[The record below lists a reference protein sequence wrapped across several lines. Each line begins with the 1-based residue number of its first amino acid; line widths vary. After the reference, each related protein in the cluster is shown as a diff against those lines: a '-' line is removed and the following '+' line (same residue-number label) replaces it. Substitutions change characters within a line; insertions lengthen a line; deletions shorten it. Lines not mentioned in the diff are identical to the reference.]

1 MENNITKKIV
11 ISGVGC
17 CLMDRIYAH
26 ADFSSPSF
34 KRYFS
39 LRQGDGGLSIGGL
52 TFEEDLEI
60 FAGQSFGNILPV
72 LSGGK
77 DPDNE
82 NIGGPAIVALIHVAQ
97 LASDCCSVRF
107 YGCRADDLVG
117 EHLERLLRNTP
128 VDLTHYSIQSD
139 SETPSTTVLSDPD
152 ADNGHGERLFVNT
165 IGAAWDYIPSIVDPS
180 FYESDIC
187 VFGGTA
193 LVPRIHEGLENMLFT
208 ARRNGCITVANTVYD
223 FLSEKKNP
231 GLRWPLGSSD
241 ATYSLVDLLIAD
253 REEAL
258 KLSGKDSI
266 DEALDF
272 FRQKGVGAVIIT
284 SGADDVHL
292 CACSDRFLHVEPET
306 MPVSKALGKAWKDP
320 SRRGDSTGC
329 GDNFAGGIIASIA
342 EQLASG
348 RNTLD
353 LKAACQLGIV
363 SGGFAGLYYGG
374 TWLESEPGEKRR
386 LLEPYYE
393 EYLKQISIA

>member
-1 MENNITKKIV
+1 MENTLKKKIV
-11 ISGVGC
+11 VSGVGC

-26 ADFSSPSF
+26 ADFSSPAF
-34 KRYFS
+34 KRYLS
-39 LRQGDGGLSIGGL
+39 HRQGDGGLSVGGL

-77 DPDNE
+77 APDKE
-82 NIGGPAIVALIHVAQ
+82 NIGGPAIVALIHAAQ
-97 LASDCCSVRF
+97 IASDCCTVRF

-117 EHLERLLRNTP
+117 ENLERLLKNTP
-128 VDLTHYSIQSD
+128 VDLMHFGIKPG
-139 SETPSTTVLSDPD
+139 SETPSTTVLSDPN
-152 ADNGHGERLFVNT
+152 ADYGHGERLFVNT
-165 IGAAWDYIPSIVDPS
+165 IGAAWDYIPAIVDPS

-193 LVPRIHEGLENMLFT
+193 LVPRIHEGLEAMLSK
-208 ARRNGCITVANTVYD
+208 ARRNGCLTVANMVYD

-231 GLRWPLGSSD
+231 GLKWPLGSSD
-241 ATYSLVDLLIAD
+241 ATYSLLDLLIAD

-258 KLSGKDSI
+258 KLSGKDNI
-266 DEALDF
+266 DDALEF

-284 SGADDVHL
+284 AGADDVHL
-292 CACSDRFLHVEPET
+292 WACSDRFLPIEPET
-306 MPVSKALGKAWKDP
+306 MPVSKALGKAGKDP

-342 EQLASG
+342 GQFASG
-348 RNTLD
+348 RKNID
-353 LKAACQLGIV
+353 LKEACQLGIV

-374 TWLESEPGEKRR
+374 TWLESEPGEKWS
-386 LLEPYYE
+386 LLQPYYE